1 MDRTDIDG
9 KNSAIPRLPDGRF
22 AQGGPG
28 RPKGARNK
36 LNKQL
41 LDAVAD
47 LTSQSVMVL
56 REQLNQNNIK
66 AAIYVLDRFLPSERA
81 IEIQSSEPTAWA
93 DALANG
99 DVTPSEAARA
109 AQALK
114 TITDAT
120 AVTEL
125 QARLDELERRFGLGG
140 SA

>member
-1 MDRTDIDG
+1 MDRSEPIAPNTV
-9 KNSAIPRLPDGRF
+9 PRFPNGQF
-22 AQGGPG
+22 GPG
-28 RPKGARNK
+28 NPGKPKGARNK
-36 LNKQL
+36 LNRQL
-41 LDAVAD
+41 LEAVAD

-56 REQLNQNNIK
+56 REQLDQNNIK

-81 IEIQSSEPTAWA
+81 IEIQSSEPNAWA
-93 DALANG
+93 DALASG
-99 DVTPSEAARA
+99 DITPSEAARA

-114 TITDAT
+114 TISDAT